1 MMTKE
6 EYLDLYE
13 RSLNGD
19 CSPEELIRLQQ
30 YEDDFCFSDDADSDE
45 VLKEKIYNR
54 LSASIS
60 QEENVKRLFPWKAVA
75 AAAAVLLVV
84 ASGFLYFN
92 GHLQQRNKP
101 LAAVAEKT
109 PVIKQDITPATSK
122 AVLILSDGT
131 EVELNKATEGQIAA
145 QGNTTVNK
153 SGNGQLVY
161 QLTDKPPTTSLAVFN
176 TLAIPR
182 GGQYNLTLP
191 DGSKIW
197 LNAASKLRFP
207 TQFTGKERM
216 VELEGE
222 AYFEVAHNQQQP
234 FVVKVKGMQVEVL
247 GTHFNVMAYADEASI
262 NTTLLEG
269 KVRLRNEG
277 TAAVILNPGQEGIFT
292 GSKGFKVNKAD
303 IEQVMSWK
311 NGYFIFNDEDLTSIM
326 RKISRWYNV
335 DIEYSSGTKKL
346 SFAGSISRF
355 KNVTEV
361 LNMLALTGT
370 VQFKIEAGKITVIN

>member
-1 MMTKE
+1 MTKE

-13 RSLNGD
+13 RSLKGD
-19 CSPEELIRLQQ
+19 CSPEELARLQQ
-30 YEDDFCFSDDADSDE
+30 YEDDFCFSDETHSDE
-45 VLKEKIYNR
+45 ILKEKIYNR
-54 LSASIS
+54 LSASIA
-60 QEENVKRLFPWKAVA
+60 QEENVKRMFPWKAVA
-75 AAAAVLLVV
+75 AAVAVLLVA

-92 GHLQQRNKP
+92 GHLSQRNKP
-101 LAAVAEKT
+101 LAVAVEKT
-109 PVIKQDITPATSK
+109 PVLKQDIPPGTNK
-122 AVLILSDGT
+122 AVLILADGS

-153 SGNGQLVY
+153 SGNGQLIY
-161 QLTDKPPTTSLAVFN
+161 QLADKPQTTSLAVFN
-176 TLAIPR
+176 TLAVPR

-197 LNAASKLRFP
+197 LNAASKIRFP
-207 TQFTGKERM
+207 IQFTDKERM

-222 AYFEVAHNQQQP
+222 AYFEVAHNPQQP
-234 FVVKVKGMQVEVL
+234 FIVKVKGMQVEVL
-247 GTHFNVMAYADEASI
+247 GTHFNVMAYTDEATI

-269 KVRLRNEG
+269 KVRLRNDR
-277 TAAVILNPGQEGIFT
+277 AAEVILNPGQEGVFT
-292 GSKGFKVNKAD
+292 GNKGFKVNKAD

-335 DIEYSSGTKKL
+335 DIEYSGGTKKL

-370 VQFKIEAGKITVIN
+370 VQFKIEAGKITVIH

>member
-1 MMTKE
+1 MTKE
-6 EYLDLYE
+6 EYLALYE
-13 RSLNGD
+13 RSLRGD
-19 CSPEELIRLQQ
+19 CSPDELARLQQ
-30 YEDDFCFSDDADSDE
+30 YEDDFCFSDDAETDE
-45 VLKEKIYNR
+45 AIQERIYNR

-60 QEENVKRLFPWKAVA
+60 QKEKVKRLFPLKAIA
-75 AAAAVLLVV
+75 AAAAILLIV
-84 ASGFLYFN
+84 ASGFLYLDN
-92 GHLQQRNKP
+92 RLSHRSRP
-101 LAAVAEKT
+101 LTAVSADT
-109 PVIKQDITPATSK
+109 TTMRHDIAPGGNK
-122 AVLILSDGT
+122 AVLILDDGSK
-131 EVELNKATEGQIAA
+131 VDLNKATEGKIAA

-161 QLTDKPPTTSLAVFN
+161 QLTDQTPTSSPPVFN

-191 DGSKIW
+191 DGSRIW

-207 TQFTGKERM
+207 TRFTGRERI

-234 FVVKVKGMQVEVL
+234 FIVKVKGMQVEVL
-247 GTHFNVMAYADEASI
+247 GTQFNVMAYEDEASI

-269 KVRLRNEG
+269 KVKLRNDHAGE
-277 TAAVILNPGQEGIFT
+277 VILKPGQEGVFT
-292 GSKGFKVNKAD
+292 GNKNFKVNKAD
-303 IEQVMSWK
+303 IEQAMSWK
-311 NGYFIFNDEDLTSIM
+311 NGYFVFNDEDLTSIM

-335 DIEYSSGTKKL
+335 DIQYSSGTKKL
-346 SFAGSISRF
+346 SFMGSISRF

-370 VQFKIEAGKITVIN
+370 VQFKVEAEKITVIQ

>member
-1 MMTKE
+1 MLTKE

-60 QEENVKRLFPWKAVA
+60 REENVKRLFPWKAVA

-92 GHLQQRNKP
+92 GHQQQRNKP
-101 LAAVAEKT
+101 LATAEKT
-109 PVIKQDITPATSK
+109 PVIKQDITPATNK
-122 AVLILSDGT
+122 AVLILADGT

-161 QLTDKPPTTSLAVFN
+161 QLTDKPPTTALAVFN

-182 GGQYNLTLP
+182 GGQYNLALP

-234 FVVKVKGMQVEVL
+234 FVVKVKDMQVEVL

-269 KVRLRNEG
+269 KVRLRNDG
-277 TAAVILNPGQEGIFT
+277 AAAVILNPGQEGVFT
-292 GSKGFKVNKAD
+292 GNKGFKVNKAD